1 MGRSGQQTKK
11 HRMNMYIYKKFPQK
25 GNITASTKTV
35 LVGMDHEVGHLF
47 FE

>member
-1 MGRSGQQTKK
+1 
-11 HRMNMYIYKKFPQK
+11 MNMYIYIYKKFPQK